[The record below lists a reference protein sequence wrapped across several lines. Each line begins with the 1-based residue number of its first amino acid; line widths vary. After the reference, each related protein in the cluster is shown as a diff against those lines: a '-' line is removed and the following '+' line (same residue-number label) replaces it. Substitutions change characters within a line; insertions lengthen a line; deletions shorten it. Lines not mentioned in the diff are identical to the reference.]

1 MISIFLYLFCGWVL
15 CCHHLLLFLLL
26 LHVAWDFLAWLWGFT
41 LHQQWQYTTK
51 LGTEICN
58 DLMIFVRLR
67 ERGVLGL
74 GAIMVHKDFR
84 ELPRMEQSLWWLPKW
99 RDCQC
104 KLLLSWIHIVF
115 TFALQ
120 SQSFEMK
127 TTWNCL
133 CVSVW
138 VSEWER
144 ELWKSGT
151 KGRTKPKSTTL
162 RSQSSPSE
170 EISKLGV
177 GERGGVWYYKD

>member
-1 MISIFLYLFCGWVL
+1 MISIVLYLFCGWVL
-15 CCHHLLLFLLL
+15 CRHHLLLLL

-67 ERGVLGL
+67 ERGVLGP
-74 GAIMVHKDFR
+74 GATMVHKDFR

-127 TTWNCL
+127 ITWNCL
-133 CVSVW
+133 CVSVCEW
-138 VSEWER
+138 VRER
-144 ELWKSGT
+144 ERYERVAL
-151 KGRTKPKSTTL
+151 KGEPNQKQQLLEVNHLPQKRFL
-162 RSQSSPSE
+162 N
-170 EISKLGV
+170 
-177 GERGGVWYYKD
+177 